1 MNANIFQYTQMKFA
15 HLADISR
22 RTIRDNDIFQIP
34 GEGVPKYP
42 LERKFQRE
50 RGRRKK
56 LGPSWGEGVWIFSGT
71 TLCDL
76 LPIAITNSGIVPR
89 NNKKALRNTG

>member
-1 MNANIFQYTQMKFA
+1 MNANIFQYTQMQFA

-42 LERKFQRE
+42 LERKFQRGGGDVGKNSAPHG
-50 RGRRKK
+50 GREYGYF
-56 LGPSWGEGVWIFSGT
+56 LELHYVT
-71 TLCDL
+71 YCL
-76 LPIAITNSGIVPR
+76 LLSQTVG
-89 NNKKALRNTG
+89 